1 MRKTKS
7 FHISKQ
13 VFWDAFK
20 RVKANRGS
28 AGVDQQ
34 EIKDFEK
41 NLEDNLYKVWNR
53 MSSGTYFPQ
62 PVLRVEIPKPD
73 GRMRPLGIPTI
84 TDRIAQMVVKFHLE
98 PTLEQHFH
106 VDSYGYRPNKSAE
119 QAIKVTRQRCWQFD
133 WVIDLDIKGFFDNID
148 HDLLMKAV
156 RKHTDESW
164 ILLYIERW
172 LKAPV
177 RFPDGSQKMS
187 DTGTPQG
194 GVISPLLANL
204 FLHYTF
210 DIWMSRNYPVNPFER
225 YADDVVVHCKTLV
238 EAEHLK
244 SAITTRMR
252 ECKLELHPEKTK
264 IVYCKDD
271 NRKENYHQTGFD
283 FLSFTFRNRT
293 CKRRDGKLFNGFNP
307 AVSLKS
313 RKVMM
318 DKIRKWKVHRKSDK
332 TIFDIG
338 RMCNPVFRGWYNYF
352 RCVNPSETYLV
363 FKYFNSI
370 LYRWGRRKYKRLQS
384 RKRFFNWMKRI
395 RAKFPNL
402 FIYWQLAGVD
412 VRTVQ

>member
-13 VFWDAFK
+13 VVWDAFK

-53 MSSGTYFPQ
+53 MSSGTYFPK

-84 TDRIAQMVVKFHLE
+84 IDRIAQMVVKFHLE
-98 PTLEQHFH
+98 PILEQHFH

-177 RFPDGSQKMS
+177 QFPDGNQKLS

-204 FLHYTF
+204 FLHYAF
-210 DIWMSRNYPVNPFER
+210 DIWMNRNYSANPFER
-225 YADDVVVHCKTLV
+225 YADDVVVHCKTLI
-238 EAEHLK
+238 EAERIK
-244 SAITTRMR
+244 SAITSRMR

-271 NRKENYHQTGFD
+271 NRKENYHQTQFD

-293 CKRRDGKLFNGFNP
+293 SKRRDGKLFNGFNP

-313 RKVMM
+313 RKVIL
-318 DKIRKWKVHRKSDK
+318 DKIRTWKIHRKSDK
-332 TIFDIG
+332 TIFELSRI
-338 RMCNPVFRGWYNYF
+338 CNPVFRGWYNYF
-352 RCVNPSETYLV
+352 KCVNSSETYLV
-363 FKYFNSI
+363 FEYFNSI

-384 RKRFFNWMKRI
+384 RKKFFNWMKRI

-402 FIYWQLAGVD
+402 FIYWQLAGVG